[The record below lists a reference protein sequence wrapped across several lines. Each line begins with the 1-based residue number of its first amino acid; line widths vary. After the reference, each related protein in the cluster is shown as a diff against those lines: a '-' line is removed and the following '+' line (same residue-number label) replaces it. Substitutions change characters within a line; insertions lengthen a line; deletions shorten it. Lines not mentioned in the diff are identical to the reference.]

1 MNNNKNADISK
12 KYYEYVK
19 SLTSSEYW
27 PSDAMWIEESILEMK
42 DQVYIRDLIAGAPEE
57 YERLIIV
64 MAILHW
70 LEEYYPEEYA
80 ILKGGIR
87 NE

>member
-1 MNNNKNADISK
+1 MNNNKSADIRE
-12 KYYEYVK
+12 KYFEYVK

-27 PSDAMWIEESILEMK
+27 PSDAKWIEDSILEMK
-42 DQVYIRDLIAGAPEE
+42 DQVYISELLSGVPVEH
-57 YERLIIV
+57 ERLIIV

-80 ILKGGIR
+80 ILEGGIR

>member
-1 MNNNKNADISK
+1 MINNKSADIRE
-12 KYYEYVK
+12 KYFEYVK

-27 PSDAMWIEESILEMK
+27 PSDARWIEESILEMK
-42 DQVYIRDLIAGAPEE
+42 DQVYIRNLISGVPEE
-57 YERLIIV
+57 HERLIIV
-64 MAILHW
+64 MAILYW

-80 ILKGGIR
+80 ILEGGIR

>member
-1 MNNNKNADISK
+1 MNNNKNADIRK
-12 KYYEYVK
+12 KYYECVK
-19 SLTSSEYW
+19 DLTSSEHW
-27 PSDAMWIEESILEMK
+27 PSDAERIEESILEMK
-42 DQVYIRDLIAGAPEE
+42 DQVYIGDLIASVPVEH
-57 YERLIIV
+57 ERLIIV

-80 ILKGGIR
+80 ILEGGIR